1 MNQAGGLAL
10 PATITLGKL
19 WKTLSSGS
27 LSRKPLPLLGVGGG
41 ERWGQR
47 TSGEKVRSICQKFS
61 PQIPRLKKKKEKILN
76 PQIPTN
82 PETLGARGK
91 APRLRRV
98 ERPSSAPL
106 GCPGR
111 RAGAPE
117 PPLHPRGGRGGR
129 GGAAGAG
136 AEPADRGP
144 DGTQPATEPRAGAG
158 AAAAAAG
165 GRGEAGWG
173 WGRR

>member
-1 MNQAGGLAL
+1 M
-10 PATITLGKL
+10 
-19 WKTLSSGS
+19 
-27 LSRKPLPLLGVGGG
+27 
-41 ERWGQR
+41 
-47 TSGEKVRSICQKFS
+47 RSICQKFS
-61 PQIPRLKKKKEKILN
+61 PQIPSLKKEEKKILN

-91 APRLRRV
+91 APRLRR
-98 ERPSSAPL
+98 EEWPSPAPL

-117 PPLHPRGGRGGR
+117 SLLHPRGGRGGR

-158 AAAAAAG
+158 AAEAAAAAG